1 MDKLI
6 LISLL
11 NNNIIVFVKA
21 LFDKLN
27 NLNINYIYLI
37 PSILYFY
44 NIHEIVYPKN
54 YQQDDVRELYVSNYL
69 DFSCVIDAGDNHPL
83 WTYLIWIFSKIDLIE
98 LGYIVSTFNIFLLFG
113 ATYFIFKFSNEKYGS
128 SIAIL
133 ISTLL
138 VSSPVVIT
146 YSVSLKQYMLELF
159 FSSYCL
165 YVTKDNETL
174 ISKFN
179 SINFYLV
186 SIFFVA
192 GSLVNA
198 GIFAFVVL
206 YYLLV
211 IKVDKL
217 NLRYF
222 ALSGLPVL
230 FFSNRIL
237 NKINRDS
244 YSSYWENYFITNSD
258 SIGIFNKI
266 SFIFNMTFK
275 SYFGFVYTDI
285 LFFLMFSI
293 ILFSLVI
300 NLKSNLFSKYI
311 IFVFIFLNILQ
322 LYPLGT
328 GRTDIIL
335 FPFYLSLIAEV
346 VFYVQT
352 KLNSNSIN
360 FLTSVILLIVLIN
373 GNPFYKQ
380 EHITPALE
388 EIRQIND
395 KNTAIVIASEQYP
408 SFEYYGQKVFGSK
421 LIKNQNCYVYNLSL
435 NDYFIVSRKS
445 LDVEKFNNYSAEI
458 MQFSKILLIGIELDS
473 RGVFRD
479 FEDEILNSGYV
490 LDNLKLFPDGIYFNS
505 YELRE

>member
-1 MDKLI
+1 M
-6 LISLL
+6 
-11 NNNIIVFVKA
+11 FVKA

-27 NLNINYIYLI
+27 NLNIKYIYFI
-37 PSILYFY
+37 PFILYFY
-44 NIHEIVYPKN
+44 NIHEIVYPEN

-69 DFSCVIDAGDNHPL
+69 DFSCVINAGDNHPL
-83 WTYLIWIFSKIDLIE
+83 WTYLIWIFSRIDLIE

-113 ATYFIFKFSNEKYGS
+113 SIYFIFKFSNEKYGS
-128 SIAIL
+128 SVATL
-133 ISTLL
+133 ISVLL

-159 FSSYCL
+159 YSSYCL
-165 YVTKDNETL
+165 YVTKNNETL

-179 SINFYLV
+179 SINFYIV

-198 GIFAFVVL
+198 GIFAFLVV
-206 YYLLV
+206 YYVLI

-217 NLRYF
+217 ILRYL

-237 NKINRDS
+237 NKINRES

-275 SYFGFVYTDI
+275 SYFGFIYTDI
-285 LFFLMFSI
+285 LLFLMFFI
-293 ILFSLVI
+293 ILFSLLI
-300 NLKSNLFSKYI
+300 NLNSNLFSKCI
-311 IFVFIFLNILQ
+311 IFAFIFLNILQ

-346 VFYVQT
+346 ILYIQT

-360 FLTSVILLIVLIN
+360 FITSLILLIVLVN
-373 GNPFYKQ
+373 GSPFYKQ

-388 EIRQIND
+388 EIKQIND

-408 SFEYYGQKVFGSK
+408 SFEYYGQKVFGTK
-421 LIKNQNCYVYNLSL
+421 LIKKINCYVYSLSL
-435 NDYFIVSRKS
+435 DDYFIVSRKF
-445 LDVEKFNNYSAEI
+445 LDVEKFNTYSKEI
-458 MQFSKILLIGIELDS
+458 TQFSKILMIGIELDS

-490 LDNLKLFPDGIYFNS
+490 LDIQKLFPDGIYFNS
-505 YELRE
+505 YIFKD